1 MSLKKFKKFD
11 DNFNSIIKSL
21 RPIKDKF
28 SKQSIKHDNY
38 FKKTSLEV
46 LEKNL
51 HGRKKPPENFY
62 NSKLYKN
69 IDYMYNISNDCYDY
83 IENLKGLKN
92 IPIKINKKGFNF
104 IKNLYNPEFE
114 TKPEDNYFNND
125 NKQNYIYNLK
135 KYNQKKKNFKFAV
148 YALDPG
154 YYHPNYNFVKK
165 RIPSIDFSKSTNS
178 HDKNEFAK
186 IFENYI
192 NNDLIE
198 NNEIINDKILDKTNV
213 IIEEEKKQLEDI
225 NHIPHIYQTIDQS
238 EQINVIN
245 NEENYE
251 NNKLIKNK
259 SRNYP
264 RNLDNISQTVLPS
277 IKKGEFKLNKKF
289 SLPKILHKSNSQLT
303 ISTPVMISFKKM
315 MGRNVIKKEKN
326 EIEKSDIEYKPN
338 YSSTLPHVRSFQ
350 FKSRGSRQ
358 NYKKYIVGKIL
369 RSYSFNSYGYYVM
382 DIKKKNKNNRYK
394 II

>member
-21 RPIKDKF
+21 KPIKDKF
-28 SKQSIKHDNY
+28 SKQSIKHDKY
-38 FKKTSLEV
+38 FKKSSLEV
-46 LEKNL
+46 LEKNIY
-51 HGRKKPPENFY
+51 GPKKTPENFY
-62 NSKLYKN
+62 TSKLYKN
-69 IDYMYNISNDCYDY
+69 INYMYNLSNDCYDY
-83 IENLKGLKN
+83 IENIKGLKN

-114 TKPEDNYFNND
+114 AKPEDNYLYNE
-125 NKQNYIYNLK
+125 NKQSYIYNLK
-135 KYNQKKKNFKFAV
+135 KYKQNKKIFKFSV

-178 HDKNEFAK
+178 HEKNEFAK
-186 IFENYI
+186 IFQNI
-192 NNDLIE
+192 IDDDDAIE
-198 NNEIINDKILDKTNV
+198 NNDIINDKLIDKTN
-213 IIEEEKKQLEDI
+213 IIEENNKQLENI
-225 NHIPHIYQTIDQS
+225 NQNPHIEQS
-238 EQINVIN
+238 EQINIIN

-251 NNKLIKNK
+251 NNENNKFTKIK
-259 SRNYP
+259 SRN
-264 RNLDNISQTVLPS
+264 NIQNIDNISHTVLPN

-326 EIEKSDIEYKPN
+326 DIEKSDIEYKPN
-338 YSSTLPHVRSFQ
+338 YSSTLPHVRCFQ
-350 FKSRGSRQ
+350 FKSKGSKQ
-358 NYKKYIVGKIL
+358 NYKKYMVGKIL

-382 DIKKKNKNNRYK
+382 DIKKRKKNNRYK